1 MNLSTGRTFRA
12 GGGSRVPGAP
22 ASDGMMGEVAVAVTA
37 GGALVDADVPA
48 DAILE
53 TVAAAMAGAG

>member
-1 MNLSTGRTFRA
+1 
-12 GGGSRVPGAP
+12 
-22 ASDGMMGEVAVAVTA
+22 MMGEVAVAVTA